1 MAMAMA
7 MIGHCTN
14 HFFPFL
20 RIWLSTWRSSFL
32 VWLCLSIS
40 SYLAKYASC
49 LECALWVRIKQFRK
63 CISKEERNPSA

>member
-40 SYLAKYASC
+40 SYLAKYLA
-49 LECALWVRIKQFRK
+49 K
-63 CISKEERNPSA
+63 